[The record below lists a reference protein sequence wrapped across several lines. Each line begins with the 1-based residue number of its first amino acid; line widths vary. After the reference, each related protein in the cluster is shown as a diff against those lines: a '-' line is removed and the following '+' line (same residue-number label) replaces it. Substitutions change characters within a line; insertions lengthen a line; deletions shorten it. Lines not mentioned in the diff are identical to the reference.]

1 MSSMNENGL
10 KRDLR
15 RDLRRELREIRVDL
29 RVQFNNSFNS
39 KKQEPSI
46 TERSNA
52 RPKRAAS
59 ELGEQT
65 RRYTAAK
72 NRDLDSQLVDNM
84 STSSDTHT
92 KTCKRRLEFHGK

>member
-1 MSSMNENGL
+1 MTSMNENDL

-15 RDLRRELREIRVDL
+15 GELREVKVNL
-29 RVQFNNSFNS
+29 RGQFSNSFYLEE
-39 KKQEPSI
+39 QEASV
-46 TERSNA
+46 TRRSNA
-52 RPKRAAS
+52 TSVRPKRAAS

-84 STSSDTHT
+84 GTSSYTHT
-92 KTCKRRLEFHGK
+92 KDGKRRLEFHGK